1 MKKVLVWILAVI
13 MCCSLFVGCA
23 NNGEAPPAEPAQESP
38 TTGEDAPPASN
49 GDEPL
54 VVGYMGASA
63 KHGFWKDV
71 ADGIE
76 KAFTDAGIEF
86 HQAFTEEDPV
96 QMRLAYE
103 TFLTQGVNFIIDGN
117 ASDEKAE
124 VFAAQAKELGIPYI
138 TIECRTESA
147 YSYGMDNQRTGEL
160 AGAYISQLVKDE
172 WDGQVDLIVLMST
185 FTYIP
190 QLAPRVTGAYDIM
203 KQELDIEGVE
213 VVELS
218 VEDDAGICY
227 QLFMDMHILMPST
240 LYLYVIQTNM
250 DWQL

>member
-218 VEDDAGICY
+218 VEDDADICY